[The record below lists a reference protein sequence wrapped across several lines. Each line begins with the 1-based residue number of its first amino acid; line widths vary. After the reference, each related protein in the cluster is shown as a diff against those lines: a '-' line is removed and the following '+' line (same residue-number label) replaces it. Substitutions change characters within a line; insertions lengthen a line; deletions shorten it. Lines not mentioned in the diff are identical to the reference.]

1 MELHGNS
8 INEYLGVYLYV
19 LHFSSRKLYE
29 LLISND
35 VNLCQFSL
43 NIIRNNGVFQ
53 ASLFKGEV
61 SPIFGITMNS
71 QKRVFSMEAL
81 E

>member
-8 INEYLGVYLYV
+8 INEYLGFYLYV
-19 LHFSSRKLYE
+19 LHFSSRKLNE

-43 NIIRNNGVFQ
+43 NIIHNNGVFQ
-53 ASLFKGEV
+53 VSLIKGEV
-61 SPIFGITMNS
+61 SPIFGVTMNS
-71 QKRVFSMEAL
+71 QKHVFSMEAL